1 METGQPRYNFGARAR
16 TRLARPTPPETAM
29 KRLALTLLLGLSA
42 FAVQAQTAPAE
53 EAAPVAV
60 AEETTVITPAD
71 TAKPVRDNGC
81 VRETG
86 TKLKRRDANGCVGVP
101 GQSYSRADIDA
112 TGAIDTADAVRK
124 LSPRANVSRGH

>member
-1 METGQPRYNFGARAR
+1 
-16 TRLARPTPPETAM
+16 M

-42 FAVQAQTAPAE
+42 FAVQAQSPAPAE
-53 EAAPVAV
+53 EVAPMVA
-60 AEETTVITPAD
+60 AEETTVIAPAGTPLL
-71 TAKPVRDNGC
+71 DNGC

-86 TKLKRRDANGCVGVP
+86 TKLKRRDRNGCTGSP

-124 LSPRANVSRGH
+124 LSPRATVSRGH

>member
-1 METGQPRYNFGARAR
+1 
-16 TRLARPTPPETAM
+16 M
-29 KRLALTLLLGLSA
+29 KRLTLTLLLGLSA
-42 FAVQAQTAPAE
+42 FAVQAQTAPPAE
-53 EAAPVAV
+53 EAASVA
-60 AEETTVITPAD
+60 ASEETTVITPAD